1 MDRPT
6 LQRWLDGY
14 VAAWRSNNAAAI
26 GGCSRPMPSTATTP
40 PTSPVRTRRDRRLL
54 ARGARRARHVGRVV
68 QPFAVEVLAVATGVS
83 TYFGADGTPERVYDN
98 AFVMEFDEH
107 GRCRAFTEWF
117 RQRPSAGWGSPGV
130 SLLQLPQPCL
140 QARQVFLVVIG
151 SRLPDPRERR
161 LAGLGHLGPR
171 MEHPGAG
178 GDRLGLDVGDGTSR
192 IASRKRAFSSSSSS
206 VRSST

>member
-26 GGCSRPMPSTATTP
+26 GEPRPMPSTATTP

-68 QPFAVEVLAVATGVS
+68 QPFAVEVLAGRDRR

-117 RQRPSAGWGSPGV
+117 RQRPSAG
-130 SLLQLPQPCL
+130 
-140 QARQVFLVVIG
+140 
-151 SRLPDPRERR
+151 
-161 LAGLGHLGPR
+161 
-171 MEHPGAG
+171 
-178 GDRLGLDVGDGTSR
+178 
-192 IASRKRAFSSSSSS
+192 
-206 VRSST
+206 